1 MAELRD
7 TFGRR
12 IHYLRISV
20 TDRCNLRCIYC
31 MPEEGVPWKPH
42 SEILSYEE
50 IGMVARVGAGMGIN
64 KLRLTGGEPLVRA
77 QLERLVEKLATLE
90 TVDDICL
97 TTNGTLLASRAS
109 DLAQAG
115 LTRVNVSLDSLRAE
129 RYRQITRRGEIG
141 DVFNG
146 IEAAKRAGLDPVKVN
161 MVVMRGVNDD
171 EVVDFARMT
180 RDEGWHVRFIELM
193 PFAEPGGLVPTAEV
207 QRRLESLGALERCRT
222 IRGNGPAR
230 YFRFAGAHGS
240 VGFISPMT
248 EHVCSRC
255 NRLRLSSDGKLHPCL
270 LSNSHVDLKAV
281 LRQGAEGG
289 LEQLLAEAAALKQ
302 ECHGLNEGVPRPE
315 HCMSQ
320 IGG

>member
-12 IHYLRISV
+12 IHYLRVSV
-20 TDRCNLRCIYC
+20 TDRCNLRCVYC

-50 IGMVARVGAGMGIN
+50 IASVVRVGASMGID
-64 KLRLTGGEPLVRA
+64 KVRLTGGEPLVRA
-77 QLERLVEKLATLE
+77 QLERLLERLAELD

-97 TTNGTLLASRAS
+97 TTNGTLLASKAD
-109 DLAQAG
+109 DLARAG
-115 LTRVNVSLDSLRAE
+115 LTRVNVSLDSLRSE
-129 RYRQITRRGEIG
+129 RYREITRGGEVSSVLEG
-141 DVFNG
+141 VDV
-146 IEAAKRAGLDPVKVN
+146 AKRAGLDPVKVN

-171 EVVDFARMT
+171 EIVDFARMT

-193 PFAEPGGLVPTAEV
+193 PFSEPGGLVPTAEV
-207 QRRLESLGALERCRT
+207 RRRVESLGALEPCRT
-222 IRGNGPAR
+222 MQGNGPAR
-230 YFRFAGAHGS
+230 YFRFAGAQGS

-255 NRLRLSSDGKLHPCL
+255 NRLRLSCDGELHPCL
-270 LSNSHVDLKAV
+270 LSSACVDLKPI
-281 LRQGAEGG
+281 LRQEEEVELGESFVQAV
-289 LEQLLAEAAALKQ
+289 ALKQ
-302 ECHGLNEGVPRPE
+302 ECHGLGGEVVRPE